1 MVNVLRN
8 PLLRMA
14 ALLVPATV
22 LAYCGRFV
30 ANIIRNPLLRMAVFL
45 VPATILTGTVFFFTG
60 SRLTEAILPGAYQI
74 ITFLHPEYE
83 FSEFQLSKEARPK
96 AITFSVIVRR
106 NPGSGSFVFGNV
118 QGFPFS
124 GRLLDSNTY
133 VMPLITFSLLFA
145 WPFISVYKK
154 LAAFLISLPFL
165 LFAELF
171 DISLFVIGN
180 IEAQSRSIIYVA
192 GTDTLSYHI
201 STFCQS
207 FLNNGGRQF
216 LAILVFLLAIA
227 PFHLKAR
234 ALPLRGTVRGN
245 DPCPCGSGK
254 KFKKCCGR

>member
-1 MVNVLRN
+1 MNILRN

-14 ALLVPATV
+14 ALIVPAV
-22 LAYCGRFV
+22 V
-30 ANIIRNPLLRMAVFL
+30 I
-45 VPATILTGTVFFFTG
+45 TGTVFFFTG
-60 SRLTEAILPGAYQI
+60 SYFTEAVLPVTYRI
-74 ITFLHPEYE
+74 ITFLHPEYDFRE
-83 FSEFQLSKEARPK
+83 FKLSKEARPK
-96 AITFSVIVRR
+96 AITFSVIVQRK
-106 NPGSGSFVFGNV
+106 PGSGSFVFNNV

-124 GRLLDSNTY
+124 GKMLESTLY

-145 WPFISVYKK
+145 WPFLSVYKK
-154 LAAFLISLPFL
+154 LAAILISLPFL

-180 IEAQSRSIIYVA
+180 IEAQIRSIIYVT

-201 STFCQS
+201 STFCAS
-207 FLNNGGRQF
+207 FLSNGGRQF
-216 LAILVFLLAIA
+216 IAILVFLLAIA

-234 ALPLRGTVRGN
+234 ALPPGGTVRGN